1 MFLLAQGERHLH
13 IYGSNRDDIFFLLTL
28 DRQNI
33 KRDAS
38 VDNFNFNFASLEFVF
53 EAILLK
59 KYRIDRFYNKDL
71 AYLTFQKSD

>member
-1 MFLLAQGERHLH
+1 MFYCFEQKLIGNVYPMFLLAQGERHLH

-53 EAILLK
+53 EAIFLK
-59 KYRIDRFYNKDL
+59 KI
-71 AYLTFQKSD
+71 